1 MSNNTRAS
9 RKKDALQW
17 AENVLAMPADQQDS
31 YMLAAAEHI
40 LNTIDPATMADMEW
54 NVETY
59 YLAGAFYT
67 NASTGTIDE
76 AIMLDKDPSD
86 SIFAIIP
93 ETQKLVV
100 ARSTKFVPNG
110 KRYEFREVSGPSHP
124 KALRTVEDYEAA
136 PVGTVVTSY
145 ENPPL
150 VKREQGKWTSS
161 YGYKY
166 TDEDLAGVRS
176 TVVRWGVEQE
186 NAWQN

>member
-1 MSNNTRAS
+1 
-9 RKKDALQW
+9 
-17 AENVLAMPADQQDS
+17 
-31 YMLAAAEHI
+31 MLAAAEHI
-40 LNTIDPATMADMEW
+40 LNTVGPATMADMEW
-54 NVETY
+54 GTEMH
-59 YLAGAFYT
+59 YLAGAFYA
-67 NASTGTIDE
+67 NASTGTVDE

-93 ETQKLVV
+93 EMQKLVV

-124 KALRTVEDYEAA
+124 KVLRAVEDYGVA

-150 VKREQGKWTSS
+150 VKRGQGKWTSS
-161 YGYKY
+161 YGYRY
-166 TDEDLAGVRS
+166 TDEDLVGVSS
-176 TVVRWGVEQE
+176 TVVRWGAEQE